1 MDRIPEV
8 MHARREAEL
17 PADLDGLRCNPPEIG
32 WRLHLDFWRQGLASE
47 AALRMAAFAFDN
59 LAAPEL
65 VAVRHPENVASERV
79 MDRLRM
85 RYRGFEVWYGKMLAT
100 HAVGREEWLQPWSA
114 GQPFRTGRSEASCRT
129 RPKNTKQRHVRC

>member
-17 PADLDGLRCNPPEIG
+17 PADLDSLRCNPPEIG
-32 WRLHLDFWRQGLASE
+32 WRLHPDFRRQDLASE

-65 VAVRHPENVASERV
+65 VAVRHPENVASARV

-85 RYRGFEVWYGKMLAT
+85 RYRGFEVWYGKMHGDPCGWLRRMA
-100 HAVGREEWLQPWSA
+100 AALGRGTTVSNGLQ
-114 GQPFRTGRSEASCRT
+114 
-129 RPKNTKQRHVRC
+129 